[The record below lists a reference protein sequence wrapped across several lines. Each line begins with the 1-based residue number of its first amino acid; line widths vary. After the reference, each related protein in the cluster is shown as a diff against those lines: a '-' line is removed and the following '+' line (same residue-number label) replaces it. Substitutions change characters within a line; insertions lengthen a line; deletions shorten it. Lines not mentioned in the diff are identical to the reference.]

1 MKFMDFDRE
10 YTSIVYKS
18 EAGNITLGEYV
29 ERGEELLN
37 KVKAEAYQEGF
48 KAGVEDTTVRI
59 DTLKAEAKA
68 ETIDKLLDAIK
79 KSIISIEARDR
90 GSDYSAI
97 YNWIEMIAERV
108 KEQEH
113 ERNNI

>member
-1 MKFMDFDRE
+1 MKFIDFDRE
-10 YTSIVYKS
+10 YSSIVHRVETGK
-18 EAGNITLGEYV
+18 ITLGEYSDL
-29 ERGEELLN
+29 GEALLN

-48 KAGVEDTTVRI
+48 MAGVEDTTVRI
-59 DTLKAEAKA
+59 DTLKTEAKA

-108 KEQEH
+108 KEQQNEL
-113 ERNNI
+113 

>member
-29 ERGEELLN
+29 ERCEELLN

-48 KAGVEDTTVRI
+48 KAGVEEFAMKYEHAELIGCEDCKHLEDDVNCWRCMAEQ
-59 DTLKAEAKA
+59 LKE
-68 ETIDKLLDAIK
+68 K
-79 KSIISIEARDR
+79 K
-90 GSDYSAI
+90 
-97 YNWIEMIAERV
+97 
-108 KEQEH
+108 
-113 ERNNI
+113 